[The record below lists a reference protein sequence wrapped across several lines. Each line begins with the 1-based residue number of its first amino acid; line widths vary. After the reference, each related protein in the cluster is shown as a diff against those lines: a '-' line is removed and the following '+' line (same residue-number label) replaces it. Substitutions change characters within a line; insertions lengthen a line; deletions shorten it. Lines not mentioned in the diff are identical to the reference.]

1 MFSTFACAMPFRRIL
16 TLGLGLGIV
25 LALGSCGS
33 DDGPNC
39 TANPTAA
46 GCPPPPTTVPPQRP
60 PVVLDSGSGS
70 LPLLNALFRPLATT
84 ETGSLEVTVDWTFA
98 ANDVD
103 IFIARGNCS
112 FNQFVTEQCA
122 IAASAT
128 STTTKPERARLAN
141 QPAGTYTVIVAN
153 FGPGDES
160 IAYQVVFTPG
170 TSSSSSA
177 DSASGRIAKPAR
189 LLRERP

>member
-1 MFSTFACAMPFRRIL
+1 M
-16 TLGLGLGIV
+16 TLGLGLGLL

-33 DDGPNC
+33 DGPDC
-39 TANPTAA
+39 GATPTAA
-46 GCPPPPTTVPPQRP
+46 GCPSPPPTTLPAQRP
-60 PVVLDSGSGS
+60 PIVLDSGSGT
-70 LPLLNALFRPLATT
+70 LEFLTALFRPLATT

-103 IFIARGNCS
+103 IYIARGNCS
-112 FNQFVTEQCA
+112 FNQFVAEQCA
-122 IAASAT
+122 IATAAT

-141 QPAGTYTVIVAN
+141 QPAGTYTVVVAN

-170 TSSSSSA
+170 TSSSSHSA
-177 DSASGRIAKPAR
+177 AGSRMAKPK
-189 LLRERP
+189 LRAGRRP

>member
-1 MFSTFACAMPFRRIL
+1 MMKMTKFRRIL

-25 LALGSCGS
+25 LALGSCGGGS
-33 DDGPNC
+33 DGPNC
-39 TANPTAA
+39 AANPTAP
-46 GCPPPPTTVPPQRP
+46 GCTPPPTTLPPPRP

-70 LPLLNALFRPLATT
+70 LPLFTALFRPLATT

-103 IFIARGNCS
+103 IAITRGNCS
-112 FNQFVTEQCA
+112 FDQFVTDQCA

-141 QPAGTYTVIVAN
+141 QPAGTYTVVIAN

-170 TSSSSSA
+170 TSAASSA
-177 DSASGRIAKPAR
+177 ESPASGRIAKPTR
-189 LLRERP
+189 GLRNRP